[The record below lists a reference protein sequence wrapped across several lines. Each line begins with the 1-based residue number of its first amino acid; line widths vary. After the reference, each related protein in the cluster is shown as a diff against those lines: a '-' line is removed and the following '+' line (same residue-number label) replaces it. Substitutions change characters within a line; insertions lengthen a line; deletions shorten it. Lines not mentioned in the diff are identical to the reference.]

1 MSITNNVIRTN
12 KVTAGKADIGTLNSA
27 SLRIKSGSLNI
38 TTLTTNTITS
48 NNINVSGELTGSTI
62 TSIQEDLSN
71 YENDISINSLRINDL
86 SDSVD
91 DNANAIQDLSTELV
105 SLRSDISGLSSSDLQ
120 DVSSRVN
127 TNTED
132 ISDLSGRMGTEGVS
146 RTEFVD
152 LSSSVSGNTDMILSI
167 SGRLESLDGF
177 VSEARFQD
185 LSSVVQDNSENIV
198 DLCGAVKDLIGSVG
212 GGGGITNDE
221 FLDLSNRVAGLETDV
236 SNLLGISADVFD
248 LSGRITLQ
256 EGLIVDISS
265 DIQDVSDRV
274 TDISNDLTDIRS
286 SYIVK
291 DTRVGIRVDPSN
303 TEFIVRYTLSD
314 GTVDTSD
321 QADIVVGLSSDSVVI
336 NGNTTFRGQV
346 QFQGVTS
353 VPARTTLIDTSGL
366 TNIDFMSTTPY
377 SHTEY
382 IMFDTSAL
390 HAQTY
395 YNTSI
400 NPHSSEIH
408 LRFSKLSQSR
418 NVFISCPPAV
428 AKRIVFSLYD
438 DDDLSESTIVRQQ
451 GNIIV
456 QPGAVPIGFNGD
468 TGTVTSSNAATLQ
481 DYSSD
486 PYRYLYDLCDNRG
499 NTGRFFYNHATVVP
513 LDDVSKN
520 VGVDHPN
527 ATGNRMDISFYPDIS
542 SAVDMSNLAITERY
556 HRYYQTGSYQF
567 NIEYVSTGLSSLRN
581 TAHLYVRETSRTR
594 PLRYAERTNSNV
606 AISQSSEAELQLLLA
621 RLLFLS
627 QDNFNTTIPIF
638 NSYLDGLNPP
648 ELGEGGGPDP
658 P

>member
-12 KVTAGKADIGTLNSA
+12 KVTAGKADIGTLNSG

-48 NNINVSGELTGSTI
+48 NNLHVTGELTGSTI
-62 TSIQEDLSN
+62 TSIQDDLSN

-86 SDSVD
+86 SDGVD
-91 DNANAIQDLSTELV
+91 DNAQAIQDLSTSLV
-105 SLRSDISGLSSSDLQ
+105 SLKSDICGLSASDL
-120 DVSSRVN
+120 DDISSRVN
-127 TNTED
+127 TNEED
-132 ISDLSGRMGTEGVS
+132 ISDLSGRFEGFVS
-146 RTEFVD
+146 RSEFVD
-152 LSSSVSGNTDMILSI
+152 LSSSVSGNTDTILSI
-167 SGRLESLDGF
+167 SGRLASLDGF
-177 VSEARFQD
+177 VSESRFQD

-198 DLCGAVKDLIGSVG
+198 DLCGAVKTLIGSISG
-212 GGGGITNDE
+212 GGEITNEE

-236 SNLLGISADVFD
+236 SNLLGISDDVFD
-248 LSGRITLQ
+248 LSGRVTLQ
-256 EGLIVDISS
+256 SSLIVGLSS
-265 DIQDVSDRV
+265 DILDVSDRV
-274 TDISNDLTDIRS
+274 TDISDDLADIRN

-303 TEFIVRYTLSD
+303 SEFIVRYTLSD

-346 QFQGVTS
+346 QFQDVTS
-353 VPARTTLIDTSGL
+353 IPARTTLIDTSGL

-390 HAQTY
+390 NAQTY
-395 YNTSI
+395 YDTSI
-400 NPHSSEIH
+400 NPYSSELH
-408 LRFSKLSQSR
+408 LRFSKLSRSR

-428 AKRIVFSLYD
+428 AKRIVFSLHD
-438 DDDLSESTIVRQQ
+438 DDDLSASTISRQQ

-468 TGTVTSSNAATLQ
+468 TGTVSGSNAATLQ

-567 NIEYVSTGLSSLRN
+567 NIEFISTGEASLRN
-581 TAHLYVRETSRTR
+581 RAHIYVRETSRTR

-606 AISQSSEAELQLLLA
+606 AISQSSESDLQLLIA

-648 ELGEGGGPDP
+648 DLGGGGGP
-658 P
+658 